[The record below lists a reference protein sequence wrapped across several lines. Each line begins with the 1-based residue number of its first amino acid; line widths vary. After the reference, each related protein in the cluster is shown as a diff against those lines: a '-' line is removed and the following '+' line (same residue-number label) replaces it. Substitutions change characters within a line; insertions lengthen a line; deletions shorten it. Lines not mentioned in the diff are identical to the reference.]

1 MQVEQGRNA
10 EQAVVVWENSA
21 GATNDTRGE
30 KQQANVVTFR
40 PGTIGSAG
48 EGEPVV
54 VSRSMPGRSGEA
66 GTVIYV
72 GSGFWARSAGSGS
85 ASASP
90 RMAA

>member
-1 MQVEQGRNA
+1 MQMEQGKNA
-10 EQAVVVWENSA
+10 DQAVVVWENCA
-21 GATNDTRGE
+21 GAANGAGGD

-40 PGTIGSAG
+40 PGAKVSAE
-48 EGEPVV
+48 EGEPAV

>member
-1 MQVEQGRNA
+1 MQMEQGKNA
-10 EQAVVVWENSA
+10 EQAVVVWESSA
-21 GATNDTRGE
+21 GE
-30 KQQANVVTFR
+30 KHQANVVPFR
-40 PGTIGSAG
+40 PGARGSAG
-48 EGEPVV
+48 EGEPSV

-72 GSGFWARSAGSGS
+72 GSGFWARSAGDGS